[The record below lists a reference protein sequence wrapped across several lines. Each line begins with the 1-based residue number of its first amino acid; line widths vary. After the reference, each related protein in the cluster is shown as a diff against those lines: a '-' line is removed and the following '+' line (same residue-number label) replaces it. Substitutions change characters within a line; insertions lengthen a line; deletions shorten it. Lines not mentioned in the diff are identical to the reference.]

1 MISARC
7 RASIITTTS
16 PMPSSFRTASAS
28 PCADA
33 CAMLMTDFVEPSAF
47 RIIALH
53 ALRCM
58 LFPRWKYDVCR
69 ARDFAFA

>member
-1 MISARC
+1 
-7 RASIITTTS
+7 
-16 PMPSSFRTASAS
+16 MPSSFRTASAS
-28 PCADA
+28 PCADVCADA

-58 LFPRWKYDVCR
+58 LFPRWKYDVCWRDRRCR
-69 ARDFAFA
+69 ARNIAFA